1 MFNSENN
8 SKKLRFLVLTWLL
21 ASFSLIFSA
30 QAMQVERN
38 FPEGIKRG
46 KLSTTALAE
55 LVIDGKFRHSA
66 VGIRIYNEDNLT
78 MTPASVDVSNVIIF
92 YLENEFGEIQKI
104 WILTAEEASK
114 PIPRRL

>member
-1 MFNSENN
+1 MLNN
-8 SKKLRFLVLTWLL
+8 KKIRFLVLTWLF

-30 QAMQVERN
+30 NAMQVERM

-55 LVIDGKFRHSA
+55 LVIDGKLRQSA
-66 VGIRIYNEDNLT
+66 IGIRIYSEDNLT
-78 MTPASVDVSNVIIF
+78 VTPASVDVNNVVIY

-114 PIPRRL
+114 PIPKRP

>member
-1 MFNSENN
+1 MLNG
-8 SKKLRFLVLTWLL
+8 KKLHLFVLTWLF

-30 QAMQVERN
+30 NAMQVERM
-38 FPEGIKRG
+38 FPDGIKRG

-55 LVIDGKFRHSA
+55 LVIDGKLRQSA

-78 MTPASVDVSNVIIF
+78 VTPASVDVSNIIIF

-114 PIPRRL
+114 PIPKRL